1 MKKGQTSTI
10 AKFPEFIPDPP
21 KQKKRVKKDDDDD
34 APPGFKCTKKYMSR
48 PTPSVATNFR
58 NLKASFPS
66 AFRR

>member
-1 MKKGQTSTI
+1 M
-10 AKFPEFIPDPP
+10 PDPP
-21 KQKKRVKKDDDDD
+21 KEKKRIKKDDDDD
-34 APPGFKCTKKYMSR
+34 APPGFKCTKKFMSR